1 MPWRPRPSDRFYRFI
16 VRTGL
21 ALRWLF
27 RVRVIVTGLEHLP
40 PPEPPS
46 APDSAPSSNAPHGP
60 SRGSSGGS
68 SRGSSRPVIPGRGA
82 VFAITHFGYLDFAFA
97 ELLLWRHS
105 KAQLRFLVTQGAAD
119 HWLAGPAISAAGHVV
134 VGYES
139 GAHAY
144 DAAVARLRAGEYIAI
159 LPEAGVSRSF
169 RVRECKTGA
178 VRMAAEAGVP
188 VVPVSVW
195 GAHRL
200 MTRRH
205 GFSPARAWRAPVR
218 IHIGDPVAL
227 EPANMAPSRDV
238 PAATEALRA
247 TLQAGIDACI
257 ADFPLK
263 PAPGAWWMPSE
274 LGGGAPSDEERQRL
288 DEAEGPRRAGGR
300 RR

>member
-1 MPWRPRPSDRFYRFI
+1 MPWRPKPSDRFYRVI

-27 RVRVIVTGLEHLP
+27 RIQVIVTGQEHLP
-40 PPEPPS
+40 GPGGGARRETGGETGSNPEGRRDVTRS
-46 APDSAPSSNAPHGP
+46 AVP
-60 SRGSSGGS
+60 GS
-68 SRGSSRPVIPGRGA
+68 GA
-82 VFAITHFGYLDFAFA
+82 VVAITHFGYLDFAFA
-97 ELLLWRHS
+97 ELLLWRH
-105 KAQLRFLVTQGAAD
+105 ARVQLRFLITQGAAD
-119 HWLAGPAISAAGHVV
+119 HWFAGPAISAAGHVV
-134 VGYES
+134 VGYDT

-144 DAAVARLRAGEYIAI
+144 EAAVQKLRAGEYIAV

-188 VVPVSVW
+188 VIPVSVW

-218 IHIGDPVAL
+218 IHVGEPMTLDPVSGDPAR
-227 EPANMAPSRDV
+227 EAA
-238 PAATEALRA
+238 AATEALRA
-247 TLQAGIDACI
+247 TLQSGIDACI
-257 ADFPLK
+257 ADFPLT
-263 PAPGAWWMPSE
+263 PAPGAWWMPAE
-274 LGGGAPSDEERQRL
+274 LGGGAPSEAERQRL
-288 DEAEGPRRAGGR
+288 DEAEAPRRAGGR

>member
-1 MPWRPRPSDRFYRFI
+1 MPWRPQPSDRFYRVI

-21 ALRWLF
+21 ALRRLF
-27 RVRVIVTGLEHLP
+27 RIRVIVTGQEHLP
-40 PPEPPS
+40 EPRRETGELGS
-46 APDSAPSSNAPHGP
+46 QPSSQPTSGPH
-60 SRGSSGGS
+60 RS
-68 SRGSSRPVIPGRGA
+68 SRNAVPGTGA
-82 VFAITHFGYLDFAFA
+82 VVAITHFGYLDFAFA
-97 ELLLWRHS
+97 ELLLWRH
-105 KAQLRFLVTQGAAD
+105 ARVQMRFLVTQGAAD
-119 HWLAGPAISAAGHVV
+119 HWFAGPAISAAGHVV
-134 VGYES
+134 VGYDT

-144 DAAVARLRAGEYIAI
+144 DAAVQKLRAGEYVAI

-188 VVPVSVW
+188 VIPVSVW

-218 IHIGDPVAL
+218 IHVGEPVTVI
-227 EPANMAPSRDV
+227 PSRDAA
-238 PAATEALRA
+238 AATEALRA
-247 TLQAGIDACI
+247 VLQSGIDACI
-257 ADFPLK
+257 ADFPLQ
-263 PAPGAWWMPSE
+263 PAPGAWWMPAE
-274 LGGGAPSDEERQRL
+274 LGGGAPSEAERRRL

>member
-1 MPWRPRPSDRFYRFI
+1 MPWRPRPNDRFYRFI

-21 ALRWLF
+21 ALRELF
-27 RVRVIVTGLEHLP
+27 RIRVIVTGQEHLP
-40 PPEPPS
+40 PPEPPTATPTVPRS
-46 APDSAPSSNAPHGP
+46 DAPHGP
-60 SRGSSGGS
+60 SRAS
-68 SRGSSRPVIPGRGA
+68 SRLVVPGRGA
-82 VFAITHFGYLDFAFA
+82 VVAITHFGYLDFAFA
-97 ELLLWRHS
+97 ELLLWRHAR
-105 KAQLRFLVTQGAAD
+105 AQMRFLVTQGAAD

-144 DAAVARLRAGEYIAI
+144 DAAVEKLRAGEYIAI

-188 VVPVSVW
+188 VIPVSVW

-205 GFSPARAWRAPVR
+205 GFSPVRAWRAPVR
-218 IHIGDPVAL
+218 IHVGEPVAVDRSQD
-227 EPANMAPSRDV
+227 AA
-238 PAATEALRA
+238 AATEALRA
-247 TLQAGIDACI
+247 ALQSGIDACI

-263 PAPGAWWMPSE
+263 PAPGAWWMPAE